1 MTKKKTAE
9 APQVAP
15 AEGNGAEK
23 APETITVKESRL
35 ARLRARAEKRLEGT
49 RAQKLLNDLPVRAEK
64 ELDGLL
70 DRVGLVRKSRIPR
83 PLEPT
88 SPAPSA

>member
-9 APQVAP
+9 AAEAAP
-15 AEGNGAEK
+15 AEAQN

-49 RAQKLLNDLPVRAEK
+49 RAEKLLKELPVRAEK

-88 SPAPSA
+88 SAAPSA